1 MTCQSCVSAV
11 TKALQTVPGVEDYDI
26 NLEKK
31 QVVVTGRGQQPQLES
46 GNYGVVRR
54 ANLKGQIW

>member
-11 TKALQTVPGVEDYDI
+11 TKALQGVAGVEDYDI

-31 QVVVTGRGQQPQLES
+31 QVVVTGRGQLLPEPS
-46 GNYGVVRR
+46 YCVVYW
-54 ANLKGQIW
+54 KS

>member
-31 QVVVTGRGQQPQLES
+31 QVVVTGRGQ
-46 GNYGVVRR
+46 
-54 ANLKGQIW
+54 